1 MLMGA
6 DQESSREFANRYE
19 SKTKTMIRVFRVD
32 SWLILLLLAF
42 IGVHLGLNRLG

>member
-6 DQESSREFANRYE
+6 DQESSREFASTYE

-32 SWLILLLLAF
+32 SRLILLLLAF
-42 IGVHLGLNRLG
+42 ISVH